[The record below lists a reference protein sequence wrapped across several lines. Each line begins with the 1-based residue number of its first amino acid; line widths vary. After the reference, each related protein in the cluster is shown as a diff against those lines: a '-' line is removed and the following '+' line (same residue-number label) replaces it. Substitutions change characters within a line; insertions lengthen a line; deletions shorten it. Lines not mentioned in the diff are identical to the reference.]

1 MDSHSFSLLDPDPR
15 RKKNTEKCKEI
26 GVADPD
32 PVALFCLILDN
43 NLFMFGSGHNHP
55 ITCNIICPVS
65 GPVISKLQYTVY
77 RYGTISSALGRA
89 RLGFYAE
96 ILIIV
101 WLSVQNKLNYFQLVL
116 LILIRGRIIL
126 PDIGQQF
133 ISV

>member
-65 GPVISKLQYTVY
+65 GPVISKLYCIPV
-77 RYGTISSALGRA
+77 RYHSISHRPCKTWFLCKNSDYCLA
-89 RLGFYAE
+89 
-96 ILIIV
+96 
-101 WLSVQNKLNYFQLVL
+101 QCTKQTKL
-116 LILIRGRIIL
+116 L
-126 PDIGQQF
+126 P
-133 ISV
+133 ISVADTDPRSHYFA